1 MVVLQPNKI
10 APSNLPVGAILY
22 DWNANQ
28 WAITDREGG
37 VVRLRRLSDDEQVA
51 AQYLDG
57 FVNL

>member
-1 MVVLQPNKI
+1 MTLVALNEI

-22 DWNANQ
+22 DWYAIQ
-28 WAITDREGG
+28 WTIVDRHDD
-37 VVRLRRLSDDEQVA
+37 VVKLRRLSDNERVA